1 MAVAHEFRRRW
12 RATGERGSERGREHA
27 TGKWRERESARHGRE
42 TQGRELE
49 MLRELHGI
57 KKRSDK

>member
-12 RATGERGSERGREHA
+12 RATGERGSERGRARH
-27 TGKWRERESARHGRE
+27 WRVERESARHGRE

-57 KKRSDK
+57 KKKSDK